1 MSLVDPLGLETTQPV
16 QCGTDSQGNP
26 TFCMGTWNSAGGCDS
41 NFVVCVTGAS
51 PITAGGG
58 LEGMGG
64 GLSPGDL
71 SPCGGPRIG
80 GCTNAAPRTIS
91 LKAGGA
97 PSNGIGAKPNGCM
110 VVNGR
115 TVCPSPIDK
124 YNFLHPGQTNYRDSN
139 SRCSQHTT
147 VNNKT
152 GQVQSHIDEFNPN
165 DYFLNHVILHVIPDV
180 IYDITGSY
188 LFPTGNQ
195 FCPQ

>member
-1 MSLVDPLGLETTQPV
+1 MEMELVPGSHIPDGLLAAMTLLSEKPR
-16 QCGTDSQGNP
+16 QGVP
-26 TFCMGTWNSAGGCDS
+26 SW
-41 NFVVCVTGAS
+41 
-51 PITAGGG
+51 
-58 LEGMGG
+58 
-64 GLSPGDL
+64 
-71 SPCGGPRIG
+71 
-80 GCTNAAPRTIS
+80 NAAPIQGIS
-91 LKAGGA
+91 EANCTAAIGLRFRGWEIVSGTVVA
-97 PSNGIGAKPNGCM
+97 PSNGIAAKPGGCM
-110 VVNGR
+110 VVNGK

-165 DYFLNHVILHVIPDV
+165 DYFLEHVMLDVIPDV

>member
-1 MSLVDPLGLETTQPV
+1 MYDAPPLSL
-16 QCGTDSQGNP
+16 
-26 TFCMGTWNSAGGCDS
+26 
-41 NFVVCVTGAS
+41 
-51 PITAGGG
+51 
-58 LEGMGG
+58 
-64 GLSPGDL
+64 
-71 SPCGGPRIG
+71 
-80 GCTNAAPRTIS
+80 APN
-91 LKAGGA
+91 KP
-97 PSNGIGAKPNGCM
+97 PSGCM
-110 VVNGR
+110 VANGR

-152 GQVQSHIDEFNPN
+152 GQVQSHTDEFNPN
-165 DYFLNHVILHVIPDV
+165 DYFLDHVILDVIPDV